1 MKNYFQ
7 TLGASLAHIFFPHLC
22 KGCGSESLQAGH
34 HLCIQCLAELP
45 YTGFAMQE
53 YNPVEKTF
61 YGRVRFTAATSL
73 LYFTPSSRTK
83 ELVHQVKY
91 KGQKQLAVFL
101 GSMMGRSI
109 ALSPRFTNIDHIIPL
124 PLFRSREIQRG
135 YNQAELLANG
145 VAEIIGI
152 PVLNN
157 VMFRQKA
164 TVTQTH
170 KSRTDRWANVE
181 GQFIVP
187 YPHLLANSSILL
199 VDDVI
204 TTGATL
210 DACASILNKIP
221 GTTLHIS
228 TLAFAMK

>member
-1 MKNYFQ
+1 MNTFLNS
-7 TLGASLAHIFFPHLC
+7 LGTSLAHIFFPHLC
-22 KGCGSESLQAGH
+22 KGCGSEHVQANH
-34 HLCIQCLAELP
+34 HLCYQCIAALP
-45 YTGFAMQE
+45 YTNFAAHE
-53 YNPVEKTF
+53 GNPVEKTF
-61 YGRVRFTAATSL
+61 FGRVRVTSATSL

-91 KGQKQLAVFL
+91 KGQKQLARFL
-101 GSMMGRSI
+101 GTMVGRSI
-109 ALSPRFTNIDHIIPL
+109 TSSHRFKNIDHIIPL
-124 PLFRSREIQRG
+124 PLFKSRERQRG
-135 YNQAELLANG
+135 YNQAELLADG
-145 VAEIIGI
+145 IADVTGI
-152 PVLNN
+152 PVLRKAIL
-157 VMFRQKA
+157 RQKA

-181 GQFIVP
+181 GHFIVAQP
-187 YPHLLANSSILL
+187 QLLANTSILL

-210 DACASILNKIP
+210 DACASVLNNIP